1 MPTNTGLEEIIKN
14 YGELTQFIFHK
25 NDVIFKEN
33 DLPAGLY
40 CIESGSVKIHK
51 NEPMDQ
57 ERILHLA
64 TAGEILGLHSVVNN
78 HPYTNSATAI
88 AETRVSFISA
98 NDFME
103 LINSNNTYKLLV
115 MKSLCSRIDS
125 MEDHIVRISEKMS
138 DERFADTL
146 LVLVEKY
153 GLNKTKD
160 LNIHLSIDELASYTC
175 TSKSYM
181 KKIITEFTHRGLISF
196 SSGNIKILNL
206 PLLRNTA
213 MLNSKLTIH

>member
-1 MPTNTGLEEIIKN
+1 MATNTGLEEIIKN
-14 YGELTQFIFHK
+14 YGELTQFIFRK
-25 NDVIFKEN
+25 NDVLFKEN
-33 DLPAGLY
+33 DQPAGLY
-40 CIESGSVKIHK
+40 CIESGSVKIFK
-51 NEPMDQ
+51 NEPADQ

-64 TAGEILGLHSVVNN
+64 TAGEILGLHSIVNN

-88 AETRVSFISA
+88 TETRASFISA
-98 NDFME
+98 SDFMN
-103 LINSNNTYKLLV
+103 LVNSNNTYKLLV

-146 LVLVEKY
+146 MVLIDKY
-153 GLNKTKD
+153 GLNKSKEI
-160 LNIHLSIDELASYTC
+160 NIHLSIDELASFTC

-196 SSGNIKILNL
+196 SAGNIKVLNL
-206 PLLRNTA
+206 PQLKTTA
-213 MLNSKLTIH
+213 VLNIKPAIN